1 MNRSHT
7 RAGERFDN
15 ILDRRI
21 NRRSLVKGAAAVSA
35 VAAGAQLT
43 GAASL
48 AQDATPMASPTAAM
62 NHLTF
67 EAIAGDAG
75 EAVVVAAGYTA
86 VPFLPW
92 GTPIKPDA
100 PAFDYTAL
108 TGAAQAMQVG
118 YNHDYVGFFPLPL
131 GSDSSENGILVF
143 NHEYTNPELMFA
155 GYLTANPDYVEGSE
169 DTPEFLTNPTK
180 EIVDVEL
187 EAHGVTIVEVIKGES
202 GAWELVLDSPY
213 NRRLTGTTPFEVVGP
228 AAGHALLQ
236 TSVDSTG
243 TQVSGTLNNCSAGL
257 TPWGTVLT
265 TEENFHQYFANL
277 DGLAEDDPVRAI
289 HDRYGLPG
297 GSSERRWEEF
307 YDRFDITKEPNES
320 FRFGWLIEVDPY
332 DPESTPVKQTAHG
345 RFRHENTNT
354 VIATGGQAVVYSG
367 DDERF
372 EYVYKFVSNG
382 TFNPDDRAANMTLVA
397 DGILYVA
404 VFNDDGTGEWKALTF
419 GENGIDESNGF
430 ASQAD
435 VMINARTAADLL
447 GATMMDR
454 PEDIETSPLNGKVY
468 MIMTNNTQRGP
479 DGRADVDAANPRV
492 ENAHGHILEVT
503 EDGGDHAATTFTWEM
518 FILGGPADDETSYYA
533 GFPKEMVSPLSCPDN
548 STFDNLGGFWISTDG
563 SPRTLGINDGLYA
576 VPVDGEERGYV
587 KQFMSSVPGAEV
599 SGPIFTPD
607 NTTLFVAIQHPGEGG
622 TFEEPAV
629 RWPDPEGPA
638 RPALVVFQKDDGGV
652 IGT

>member
-382 TFNPDDRAANMTLVA
+382 TFNPNDRAANMTLQLPN
-397 DGILYVA
+397 GILNVA
-404 VFNDDGTGEWKALTF
+404 VFDDDGTGE
-419 GENGIDESNGF
+419 
-430 ASQAD
+430 
-435 VMINARTAADLL
+435 
-447 GATMMDR
+447 
-454 PEDIETSPLNGKVY
+454 
-468 MIMTNNTQRGP
+468 
-479 DGRADVDAANPRV
+479 
-492 ENAHGHILEVT
+492 
-503 EDGGDHAATTFTWEM
+503 
-518 FILGGPADDETSYYA
+518 
-533 GFPKEMVSPLSCPDN
+533 
-548 STFDNLGGFWISTDG
+548 
-563 SPRTLGINDGLYA
+563 
-576 VPVDGEERGYV
+576 
-587 KQFMSSVPGAEV
+587 
-599 SGPIFTPD
+599 
-607 NTTLFVAIQHPGEGG
+607 
-622 TFEEPAV
+622 
-629 RWPDPEGPA
+629 
-638 RPALVVFQKDDGGV
+638 
-652 IGT
+652 